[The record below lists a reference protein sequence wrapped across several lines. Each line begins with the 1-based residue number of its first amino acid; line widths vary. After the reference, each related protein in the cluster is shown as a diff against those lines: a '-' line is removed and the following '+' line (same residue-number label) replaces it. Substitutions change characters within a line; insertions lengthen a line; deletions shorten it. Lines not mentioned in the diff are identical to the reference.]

1 MVTTEYFSTKRFHGI
16 IGMQSRKDLVARS
29 FAAAAVPVN
38 KEPVELQDQMVSLT
52 LVPMQRQ
59 VVITGT
65 SLLHARWPSRI
76 LIEPLTRQVAT
87 SRKVEKYV
95 DLGAR
100 YGPLHLWTNRG
111 RDLGH
116 IQHITSPRPWWPWK
130 EDFSELGWGYRDKL
144 PLPNDLNA
152 ILLHDSLL
160 AVDCTD

>member
-100 YGPLHLWTNRG
+100 YGPLHL
-111 RDLGH
+111 
-116 IQHITSPRPWWPWK
+116 
-130 EDFSELGWGYRDKL
+130 
-144 PLPNDLNA
+144 
-152 ILLHDSLL
+152 
-160 AVDCTD
+160 